1 MNTSKRL
8 SFGGCCAAA
17 MLVWAVA
24 SPLVGQPLNRTNL
37 TPKESV
43 FAELNDS
50 RFLDRQAEWGTRCKT
65 PDPNCAPLVILD
77 WDCRNLPNPNPN
89 ETPEQCV
96 ARKFKVYQQL
106 AEAER
111 QADIQ
116 FWEDAEKEH
125 EKKVA
130 QEIQDSQKEREERRK
145 KLQQEKREREQQA
158 SASAPGNETSKGES
172 SADVASVDVPNAAS
186 NEVSEDDTAAD
197 TSDVADEPVDDSGDE
212 TLEEESSAD
221 VDGDDAPDTAT
232 DEASEDETAAD
243 TTDVTDEPVDDSG
256 DEETD
261 TELAS
266 DVSDDSSDE
275 SDATDDA
282 GESESGDA

>member
-106 AEAER
+106 AEAEQIEVFCDR
-111 QADIQ
+111 A
-116 FWEDAEKEH
+116 
-125 EKKVA
+125 VA
-130 QEIQDSQKEREERRK
+130 GQDSRQEIRVVHCRC
-145 KLQQEKREREQQA
+145 LQIRPAAVSLA
-158 SASAPGNETSKGES
+158 SRLSRSKG
-172 SADVASVDVPNAAS
+172 
-186 NEVSEDDTAAD
+186 
-197 TSDVADEPVDDSGDE
+197 
-212 TLEEESSAD
+212 L
-221 VDGDDAPDTAT
+221 
-232 DEASEDETAAD
+232 
-243 TTDVTDEPVDDSG
+243 TT
-256 DEETD
+256 
-261 TELAS
+261 
-266 DVSDDSSDE
+266 
-275 SDATDDA
+275 
-282 GESESGDA
+282 